1 MLKEKLSIGDRVM
14 LYYMKGETISPGT
27 EGIVRNIL
35 RDPFNPD
42 GEIIEVDWDNG
53 SSLSL
58 LSDDDVWKILKGGIN
73 ESNARKQSQYV
84 LDNEEIFDNYDWKF
98 IYDYLKDVRNSGIV
112 NMFGAAPLLFLGSKE
127 ISRKFDAPED
137 GENTAALES
146 FEKVLQSADEIKN
159 KLIQGS
165 MRVLE
170 KRGKEFDIDE
180 IQKQVSKSASK
191 LLNLYMVFF

>member
-58 LSDDDVWKILKGGIN
+58 LSDDDVWKKIKGGLN
-73 ESNARKQSQYV
+73 ESSPRKQSQYV

-98 IYDYLKDVRNSGIV
+98 IYDYLKDVRNSGII
-112 NMFGAAPLLFLGSKE
+112 NMFSAAPLLFLGSKE

-137 GENTAALES
+137 EESTAALES
-146 FEKVLQSADEIKN
+146 FEKVLQSADEVKN

-170 KRGKEFDIDE
+170 KRGKEFDINE